1 MFDFDKKSEEANA
14 ADDEFFGPKI
24 KIIGVGGAGC
34 NSISRM
40 SRQEHSAKVPMIA
53 ANTDQK
59 QLDVISGG
67 VKKLL
72 LGRSVTKGLGA
83 GGYPEVAMKAALNSK
98 KQIEKELEGTDLLFL
113 VAGMGG
119 GTGTGAAPVIADI
132 ARQNGCLVASFV
144 TYPFKL
150 ERARLAKAK
159 EGIENL
165 KQVSDTIVIID
176 NNRLLDWAPNVQ
188 IEKAFQLVD
197 DITAKAVM
205 GISETILEPSL
216 INVDFADLRSI
227 LENGGVSMMSLGE
240 ASGIDRNEEIIKA
253 TLTNKLLDID
263 TKGAKGALVHLSGG
277 PDLTLGDANHIAES
291 LTEYVPE
298 DANVILGA
306 RSQEG
311 MERSVR
317 AMVIFTGL
325 KDNYKL
331 G

>member
-1 MFDFDKKSEEANA
+1 MFGFEKEEAGGGG
-14 ADDEFFGPKI
+14 DEFFGPKI
-24 KIIGVGGAGC
+24 KIMGVGGAGC
-34 NSISRM
+34 NTISRM
-40 SRQEHSAKVPMIA
+40 SKQGHSAKVPMIA

-59 QLDVISGG
+59 HLNTIKGD
-67 VKKLL
+67 VKKIL
-72 LGRSVTKGLGA
+72 LGKSVTSGLGA
-83 GGYPEVAMKAALNSK
+83 GGFPEVAMKAALNSTED
-98 KQIEKELEGTDLLFL
+98 IEKELEGTDLLFL

-132 ARQNGCLVASFV
+132 ARKNGCLVASFV

-159 EGIENL
+159 EGIEKL
-165 KQVSDTIVIID
+165 KASSDTIVIID

-188 IEKAFQLVD
+188 IEKAFELVD

-205 GISETILEPSL
+205 GIAQTILEPSL
-216 INVDFADLRSI
+216 INLDFADLRSI

-240 ASGIDRNEEIIKA
+240 ASGIARNEEIIEA
-253 TLTNKLLDID
+253 TLSNKLLNID
-263 TKGAKGALVHLSGG
+263 TSGAAGVLLHLEGG
-277 PDLTLGDANHIAES
+277 PDLTLGDANLIAES
-291 LTEYVPE
+291 LTAHVPD

-311 MERSVR
+311 SEKTIK